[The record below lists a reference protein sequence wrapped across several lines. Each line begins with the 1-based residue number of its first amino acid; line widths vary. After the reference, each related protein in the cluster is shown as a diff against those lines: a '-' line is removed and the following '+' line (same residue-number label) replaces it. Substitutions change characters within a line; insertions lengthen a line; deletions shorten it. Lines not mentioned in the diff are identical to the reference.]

1 MASATGLP
9 CKVDPALVSALRS
22 QKSGNY
28 LVFDKLILL
37 LNNAI
42 LI

>member
-28 LVFDKLILL
+28 LVFDKLLL
-37 LNNAI
+37 LINEPI
-42 LI
+42 FI

>member
-28 LVFDKLILL
+28 LVFDLFNYFYIK
-37 LNNAI
+37 
-42 LI
+42 